1 MKCILF
7 GSEGYLG
14 RNLNKFFQ
22 QEKIKVVLPE
32 INLKGRIDLTKY
44 KNLENIDWDVDAV
57 FIFAGKTGTYN
68 SFLDYENFLK
78 SNDLI
83 VLNILNSIKNS
94 NYKPRII
101 FPSTR
106 LVYKGSNELLK
117 EDDIK
122 EAKTIY
128 AINKLSCENYI
139 KAYENV
145 FNIPYTIIRICIPY
159 GNLVGDNYSFGT
171 VGNFINRAAKDKIM
185 LYGKGELRRTF
196 THIKDLCRILKLA
209 AVSDKTINR
218 TINMPGEELLL
229 KDVANFIARRFSS
242 KVEFVDWPTKDLL
255 IESGNTVF
263 DSSYLEKLL
272 NTSIEYKFADWVKE
286 ISINVNK

>member
-1 MKCILF
+1 MKYILF

-32 INLKGRIDLTKY
+32 INLKGKIDLTKY

-106 LVYKGSNELLK
+106 LVYKGSNKLLK

-196 THIKDLCRILKLA
+196 THIKDLCRILELA

>member
-1 MKCILF
+1 MKYILF

-128 AINKLSCENYI
+128 AITIANKPSHSNS
-139 KAYENV
+139 K
-145 FNIPYTIIRICIPY
+145 
-159 GNLVGDNYSFGT
+159 YS
-171 VGNFINRAAKDKIM
+171 REA
-185 LYGKGELRRTF
+185 
-196 THIKDLCRILKLA
+196 
-209 AVSDKTINR
+209 S
-218 TINMPGEELLL
+218 
-229 KDVANFIARRFSS
+229 
-242 KVEFVDWPTKDLL
+242 TK
-255 IESGNTVF
+255 E
-263 DSSYLEKLL
+263 
-272 NTSIEYKFADWVKE
+272 
-286 ISINVNK
+286 

>member
-1 MKCILF
+1 MKFILF

-32 INLKGRIDLTKY
+32 INLKGRIDLTKS

-139 KAYENV
+139 KAYENL
-145 FNIPYTIIRICIPY
+145 FNIPYTILRICIPY

-209 AVSDKTINR
+209 AVADKTINR

-229 KDVANFIARRFSS
+229 KDVANFIANRFSS

-263 DSSYLEKLL
+263 DSSCLEKLL

>member
-1 MKCILF
+1 MKYILF

-68 SFLDYENFLK
+68 SFIDYENFLK

-106 LVYKGSNELLK
+106 LVYKGSNKLLK

-196 THIKDLCRILKLA
+196 THIKDLCRILELA

>member
-1 MKCILF
+1 MKYILF

-196 THIKDLCRILKLA
+196 TYIKDLCRILKLA

-272 NTSIEYKFADWVKE
+272 NTSIEYKFADWVKQ
-286 ISINVNK
+286 ISINANK

>member
-1 MKCILF
+1 MKYILF

-32 INLKGRIDLTKY
+32 INLKGKIDLTKY

-68 SFLDYENFLK
+68 SFIDYENFLK

-106 LVYKGSNELLK
+106 LVYKGSNKLLK

-196 THIKDLCRILKLA
+196 THIKDLCRILELA